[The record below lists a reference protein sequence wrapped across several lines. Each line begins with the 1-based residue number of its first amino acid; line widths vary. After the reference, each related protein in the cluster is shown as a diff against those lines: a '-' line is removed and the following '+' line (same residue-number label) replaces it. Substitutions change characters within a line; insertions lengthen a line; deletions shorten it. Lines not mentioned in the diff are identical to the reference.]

1 MVIEYEVSGNIIG
14 RECLDNDDSMSNEL
28 CSIDSSDS
36 DDDNQMDLVP
46 PTTTE
51 TQLKEQDEKSGLEEF
66 KRVSKNWSNYKKKNV
81 TDTHW

>member
-1 MVIEYEVSGNIIG
+1 MVIENEVSGDSNG
-14 RECLDNDDSMSNEL
+14 RECLDNDNIMSNEL

-51 TQLKEQDEKSGLEEF
+51 TQLKEQDEKSGPEEF
-66 KRVSKNWSNYKKKNV
+66 KRVSKNWSNCKK
-81 TDTHW
+81 